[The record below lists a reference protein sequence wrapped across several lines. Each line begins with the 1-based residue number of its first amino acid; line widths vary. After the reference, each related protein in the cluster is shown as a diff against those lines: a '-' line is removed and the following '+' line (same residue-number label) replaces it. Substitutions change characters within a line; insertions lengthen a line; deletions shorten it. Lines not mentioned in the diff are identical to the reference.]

1 MIDEKAPPYPHGSP
15 SQPQMAYNPQG
26 PPPQMG
32 QPPQP
37 YPGTVPQG
45 PPPPQFQQPYN
56 PNMAQGGPQG
66 PIGPQSG
73 YPPAGPAPALNPGM
87 QYQQQLFAMC
97 AQGNHDVTTK
107 YGMAGIITAIVCFPC
122 GLLALLCDQ
131 EKRCVRCGSRVA

>member
-1 MIDEKAPPYPHGSP
+1 MIDEKVPPYNPANP

-37 YPGTVPQG
+37 YPGTPPQG
-45 PPPPQFQQPYN
+45 APPPQFQQPYN
-56 PNMAQGGPQG
+56 PNMGQGGPQG

-73 YPPAGPAPALNPGM
+73 YPPAGPTPAMNPGM
-87 QYQQQLFAMC
+87 QYQQQWQPRC
-97 AQGNHDVTTK
+97 DK